1 MSETQVS
8 KKKFLPG
15 SKKWKVS
22 LSTRNKGKDFK
33 QVVYSM
39 FIDVFESIGAYI
51 DNEYEA
57 GLR

>member
-1 MSETQVS
+1 M
-8 KKKFLPG
+8 
-15 SKKWKVS
+15 S
-22 LSTRNKGKDFK
+22 LSTRNKEKDFK